1 MPLTDDI
8 LIALAD
14 ELFDAETTRRA
25 IAPLKPR
32 CKGLTLTKSYAISR
46 HNLKRRLRRGETL
59 VGKKIGITSP
69 AVQAM
74 LGVDQPDFGFLTD
87 RMMSGPDMVISDRLM
102 QPRAEGELAFKLKT
116 SLNGPGVTPADVI
129 AATEVVIPCFEV
141 VDSRVA
147 DWKIAI
153 EDTVADNASC
163 GLFILGEGVPPEGL
177 DYPSLA
183 MTVHKNGEVLARGLG
198 AEALGSPLNCVAWLA
213 NTLGDYGI
221 TLDAG
226 DIILSGSWVPLEP
239 VQPGDVMSL
248 HIEGVG
254 GCDVRFH

>member
-1 MPLTDDI
+1 
-8 LIALAD
+8 
-14 ELFDAETTRRA
+14 
-25 IAPLKPR
+25 
-32 CKGLTLTKSYAISR
+32 
-46 HNLKRRLRRGETL
+46 
-59 VGKKIGITSP
+59 
-69 AVQAM
+69 VQSM

-87 RMMSGPDMVISDRLM
+87 RMLSGSDMTVTERLM
-102 QPRAEGELAFKLKT
+102 QPRAEGELAFKL
-116 SLNGPGVTPADVI
+116 SAPLNGPGVTPADVI

-163 GLFILGEGVPPEGL
+163 GLFVLGEGVSPEGL
-177 DYPSLA
+177 DFPNLA
-183 MTVHKNGEVLARGLG
+183 MTVHKNGEVLSRGIG
-198 AEALGSPLNCVAWLA
+198 AAALDSPLNCVAWLA
-213 NTLGDYGI
+213 NTLGAYGI

-239 VQPGDVMSL
+239 VQGGDVMSL